1 MSDDPNAPSVY
12 ESRGLATVGRRG
24 RRRLAEGESTTPVS
38 VRVPDSVYDRLCR
51 EATAHRLELSAFVR
65 LRLLGRL

>member
-1 MSDDPNAPSVY
+1 MSDQPEPSIY
-12 ESRGLATVGRRG
+12 ESQGLTTVGRRG
-24 RRRLAEGESTTPVS
+24 RRPLVAGESTTPVS

-51 EATAHRLELSAFVR
+51 EATAHRLELSTFVR